1 MTNFE
6 KIKQMSVE
14 EMAKFLAAIVN
25 KCWTGECFSCPLEK
39 CDECDEKDALVYFL
53 KIEVLENE

>member
-14 EMAKFLAAIVN
+14 EMVKLFSESSVPCGDTDWLDEN
-25 KCWTGECFSCPLEK
+25 CFECVKKYLES
-39 CDECDEKDALVYFL
+39 
-53 KIEVLENE
+53 EVDDND

>member
-14 EMAKFLAAIVN
+14 EMAKCFYSHSTNCNSCFLFNFCVEN
-25 KCWTGECFSCPLEK
+25 DGLGC
-39 CDECDEKDALVYFL
+39 
-53 KIEVLENE
+53 IEVFEKWLESEVSE